1 MALPENRLQADVKM
15 FVGLA
20 AVLTLIGVIFVYSSS
35 SVLALEKYGNDCF
48 FLKKQLLYL
57 IIAILGFFVC
67 ALTPLALL
75 KKYAPFFF
83 GASLAATALTLMPVV
98 GIRVNG
104 ANRWL
109 NLGLFSLQPSE
120 FLKASLIMYM
130 GYFLDKKR
138 YRIKSFIYTYLPF
151 LLVLGVTFFLLLRQ
165 PDFGSVITIFSTAV
179 VLFFVAECNMR
190 YLLVTMLC
198 ACPAIIYLVLSKS
211 YRLSRI
217 LIFLNPWADPH
228 GKGFQII
235 QSLIAIGSGEVW
247 GLGLSNSKQKFFY
260 LPMQHTDFIFP
271 IIAEEAGFVG
281 GIALISLYA
290 ALLFFGLRIIIR
302 LQDNFSLFTSLGFI
316 VLIIIQAVINLM
328 VSCGLLPTKGLGL
341 PFISYGGTALIV
353 VWCMIGFVV
362 NSAREERVSSDRN
375 NFN

>member
-1 MALPENRLQADVKM
+1 MALPESRLQNDVKM
-15 FVGLA
+15 LVGIA
-20 AVLTLIGVIFVYSSS
+20 AVLTIVGIIFVYSSS

-48 FLKKQLLYL
+48 FLKKQVAYL
-57 IIAILGFFVC
+57 GIAILGFFAF
-67 ALTPLALL
+67 ALIPLNLL
-75 KKYAPFFF
+75 KKYAPVLF
-83 GASLAATALTLMPVV
+83 GASLIATALTMAPFF

-109 NLGLFSLQPSE
+109 NLIFFSLQPSE

-138 YRIKSFIYTYLPF
+138 HRLKSFLYTYLPF
-151 LLVLGVTFFLLLRQ
+151 LLVLGITFGLLLKQ
-165 PDFGSVITIFSTAV
+165 PDFGSVVTLFSTAL
-179 VLFFVAECNMR
+179 VLFFVAECNMQ
-190 YLLVTMLC
+190 YLLITMLC

-235 QSLIAIGSGEVW
+235 QSLIAIGSGELW
-247 GLGLSNSKQKFFY
+247 GLGISNSKQKFFY

-271 IIAEEAGFVG
+271 IIAEEAGFIG
-281 GIALISLYA
+281 GIGLIALYT
-290 ALLFFGLRIIIR
+290 ALLFFGLRIIIQLR
-302 LQDNFSLFTSLGFI
+302 DSFSLFTSLGFL
-316 VLIIIQAVINLM
+316 VLITIQAIINLM

-353 VWCMIGFVV
+353 AWCMIGFVV
-362 NSAREERVSSDRN
+362 NSAREERLNSDRN
-375 NFN
+375 N